1 MATGAASVRIGS
13 MKKRYMLAAGAY
25 GLAGAALAA
34 KLLRRPR
41 DVSWEEHAASVP
53 HAGASRFVELDGVR
67 VHYQEAGAE
76 GAPPVVLIHGFC
88 ASTFVWSDV
97 FL

>member
-1 MATGAASVRIGS
+1 
-13 MKKRYMLAAGAY
+13 MKKRYLIAGAY

-41 DVSWEEHAASVP
+41 DVSWEEHADALP
-53 HAGASRFVELDGVR
+53 HSRLSRFVELDGVR
-67 VHYQEAGAE
+67 VHYQEAGETA
-76 GAPPVVLIHGFC
+76 APTVVLIHGFC

-97 FL
+97 L